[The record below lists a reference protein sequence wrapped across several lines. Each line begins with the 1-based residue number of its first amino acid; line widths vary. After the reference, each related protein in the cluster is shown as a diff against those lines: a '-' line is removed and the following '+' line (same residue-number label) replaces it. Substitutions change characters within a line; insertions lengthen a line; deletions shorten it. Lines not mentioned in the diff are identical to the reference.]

1 MGFAG
6 GVCFR
11 VLVARGRLSGLVFGR
26 GLFPY
31 LYSPWVVA
39 GGPPICGRAG
49 GVGVWVVVGGLRM
62 WGAAVGFPALLC
74 YFKSGR
80 DRFFQGK
87 AYECLGP

>member
-26 GLFPY
+26 GLSPY
-31 LYSPWVVA
+31 LCSPWVVA
-39 GGPPICGRAG
+39 GGPPICGRAWD
-49 GVGVWVVVGGLRM
+49 VGVWVVVGGLRM
-62 WGAAVGFPALLC
+62 WGAAVGFPVLLC
-74 YFKSGR
+74 YLGSDR
-80 DRFFQGK
+80 DRSLQGK